1 MGLLLL
7 LKACGVHHLKH
18 ILLGVSP
25 PFLLLI
31 SKAIDLCIYKLLIA
45 RDSHE
50 LVGCRLGGN
59 TRAGKGRRGKGWKG
73 GGGGVGGREPQP
85 GLLGGGG
92 CGKGGSTQGSG
103 QVCPVPCP
111 VVSAEASWVVGGM
124 LGQAA

>member
-59 TRAGKGRRGKGWKG
+59 IRLYFYFTLWLVPRRTNGCTSTLQTLTTDLRA
-73 GGGGVGGREPQP
+73 Q
-85 GLLGGGG
+85 LTLT
-92 CGKGGSTQGSG
+92 ST
-103 QVCPVPCP
+103 
-111 VVSAEASWVVGGM
+111 
-124 LGQAA
+124 